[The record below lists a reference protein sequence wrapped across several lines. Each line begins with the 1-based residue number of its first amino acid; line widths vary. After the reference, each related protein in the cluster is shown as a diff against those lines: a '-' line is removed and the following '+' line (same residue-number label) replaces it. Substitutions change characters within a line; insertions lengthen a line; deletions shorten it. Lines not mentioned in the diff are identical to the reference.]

1 MMKKYISIFFI
12 FNYLFSFEISDA
24 IGYNG
29 AVASSKKEA
38 SDIGIEILQRGGNAI
53 DAAVAVGFALSVVH
67 PSAGNI
73 GGGGFMVIR
82 FSNGE
87 VTTIDFRETAP
98 LQSSRNMFLDDKLE
112 VVQGMSK
119 YSGKACG
126 VPGTV
131 YGLGYAH
138 EKYGTMSW
146 ESLLYPSI
154 QLAKYGFS
162 LDYHNFKL
170 LNSPRYS
177 NFLSQDAESKKI
189 FTKNNEPY
197 KLNELFIQ
205 SDLAHTLIRIAKYGY
220 NEFYNGITA
229 DYIVDCMNRVGGI
242 ITHEDLKSYRAIER
256 EPIKINYRNHVIYS
270 MPLPSSGG
278 ITLSNILN
286 QIENVNLS
294 EFEIGS
300 AKFIHLLSEVEKRS
314 YADRAEFLGDSDFIN
329 VPLQKLISK
338 EYADDRF
345 STISM
350 KKAIPSKKIGH
361 GSIDMWQESE
371 ETTHFS
377 IVDKYGNAVSLTTTV
392 NGWFG
397 NGITVD
403 NAGFLLNNEMDDFS
417 IKPGYPNLYGLVGNE
432 ANSIQ
437 PNKRMLSSMTPTI
450 VENENNEL
458 LYVLGTP
465 GGSTIITSV
474 AQILIN
480 LIDFN
485 MPLKEAVSRKRFH
498 HQWLPDVIQVEKNYF
513 SPEVIR
519 RLEKYGHKVSVRSS
533 IGEANCIYI
542 DESGLKYST
551 SDSRRGG
558 VSKAY

>member
-1 MMKKYISIFFI
+1 MMKKYFSIFLI
-12 FNYLFSFEISDA
+12 FSYLSSFEISDA

-29 AVASSKKEA
+29 AVASSKEA

-82 FSNGE
+82 FSNGD
-87 VTTIDFRETAP
+87 VTAIDFRETAP
-98 LQSSRNMFLDDKLE
+98 SQANRDMFLDDKQE

-197 KLNELFIQ
+197 ILNELFIQ

-242 ITHEDLKSYRAIER
+242 ITHEDLKNYKAIER
-256 EPIKINYRNHVIYS
+256 EPIKKLTIE
-270 MPLPSSGG
+270 
-278 ITLSNILN
+278 ITI
-286 QIENVNLS
+286 
-294 EFEIGS
+294 
-300 AKFIHLLSEVEKRS
+300 FIQCLYHHL
-314 YADRAEFLGDSDFIN
+314 G
-329 VPLQKLISK
+329 
-338 EYADDRF
+338 
-345 STISM
+345 
-350 KKAIPSKKIGH
+350 
-361 GSIDMWQESE
+361 
-371 ETTHFS
+371 
-377 IVDKYGNAVSLTTTV
+377 
-392 NGWFG
+392 
-397 NGITVD
+397 
-403 NAGFLLNNEMDDFS
+403 
-417 IKPGYPNLYGLVGNE
+417 
-432 ANSIQ
+432 
-437 PNKRMLSSMTPTI
+437 
-450 VENENNEL
+450 EL
-458 LYVLGTP
+458 LCQT
-465 GGSTIITSV
+465 
-474 AQILIN
+474 
-480 LIDFN
+480 F
-485 MPLKEAVSRKRFH
+485 
-498 HQWLPDVIQVEKNYF
+498 
-513 SPEVIR
+513 
-519 RLEKYGHKVSVRSS
+519 
-533 IGEANCIYI
+533 
-542 DESGLKYST
+542 
-551 SDSRRGG
+551 
-558 VSKAY
+558 